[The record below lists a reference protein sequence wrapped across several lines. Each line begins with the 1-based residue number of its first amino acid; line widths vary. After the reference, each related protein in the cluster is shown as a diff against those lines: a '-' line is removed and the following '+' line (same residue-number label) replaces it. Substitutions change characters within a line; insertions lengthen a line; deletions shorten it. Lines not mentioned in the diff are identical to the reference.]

1 MSHYDEGY
9 DYGFGNDEGYDYGF
23 SDDED
28 PAIPQD
34 SSPLR
39 HSLRNR
45 AGPSMVCTNR
55 GQLSTLPGG
64 EDAIDFRPQL
74 AQNSG
79 YKTLMKERQHQV
91 SDFATP
97 GPYAHVRRMID
108 IYVLL
113 HQEMQTRVATD
124 TCSVAKEVAQK
135 YANVVVTLS
144 MLPSYR
150 HATLYKDPIVPQND
164 SSTMEEIERWVKSL
178 LTHLRSD
185 IHVLLK
191 DSIHDKQNLWII
203 VEDFLP
209 DGFRKPGA
217 VIAHLS
223 FLDLPKEGSSSL
235 ICSGF
240 DKA

>member
-9 DYGFGNDEGYDYGF
+9 DYGFGDDEGYDYGF
-23 SDDED
+23 SDDKD

-39 HSLRNR
+39 RSLRNR

-113 HQEMQTRVATD
+113 HQEMQTRVASD
-124 TCSVAKEVAQK
+124 KCSVAK
-135 YANVVVTLS
+135 YANAVVTLS

-150 HATLYKDPIVPQND
+150 HATLYKVVIDPMERFEPGIIPQND
-164 SSTMEEIERWVKSL
+164 SSATEEIERWVKSL

-185 IHVLLK
+185 IHILLK
-191 DSIHDKQNLWII
+191 DSIHDKQNLWI
-203 VEDFLP
+203 VAEDFPP
-209 DGFRKPGA
+209 DGFSQA
-217 VIAHLS
+217 
-223 FLDLPKEGSSSL
+223 SSGDRSPPR
-235 ICSGF
+235 SW
-240 DKA
+240 

>member
-9 DYGFGNDEGYDYGF
+9 DYGFGDDEGYDYGF
-23 SDDED
+23 SDDKD

-79 YKTLMKERQHQV
+79 YKTLTKERQRQV

-113 HQEMQTRVATD
+113 HQEMQTRVASD
-124 TCSVAKEVAQK
+124 KCSVAK
-135 YANVVVTLS
+135 YANAVVTLS

-150 HATLYKDPIVPQND
+150 HATLYKVVIDPMERFEPGIIPQND
-164 SSTMEEIERWVKSL
+164 SSATEEIERWVKSL

-185 IHVLLK
+185 IHILLK
-191 DSIHDKQNLWII
+191 DSIHDKQNLWI
-203 VEDFLP
+203 VAEDFPP
-209 DGFRKPGA
+209 DGFSQA
-217 VIAHLS
+217 
-223 FLDLPKEGSSSL
+223 SSGDRSPPR
-235 ICSGF
+235 SW
-240 DKA
+240 

>member
-9 DYGFGNDEGYDYGF
+9 DYGFGDDEGYDYGF
-23 SDDED
+23 SDDKD

-39 HSLRNR
+39 RSLRNR

-79 YKTLMKERQHQV
+79 YKTLTKERQRQV

-113 HQEMQTRVATD
+113 HQEMQTRVASD
-124 TCSVAKEVAQK
+124 KCSVAK
-135 YANVVVTLS
+135 YANAVVTLS

-150 HATLYKDPIVPQND
+150 HATLYKVVIDPMERFEPGIIPQND
-164 SSTMEEIERWVKSL
+164 SSATEEIERWVKSL

-185 IHVLLK
+185 IHILLK
-191 DSIHDKQNLWII
+191 DSIHDKQNLWI
-203 VEDFLP
+203 VAEDFPP
-209 DGFRKPGA
+209 DGFSQA
-217 VIAHLS
+217 
-223 FLDLPKEGSSSL
+223 SSGDRSPPR
-235 ICSGF
+235 SW
-240 DKA
+240 